1 LGRSGGG
8 GGREVEAV
16 GPLSTSKAMF
26 SPHSV

>member
-1 LGRSGGG
+1 LGRSAGG

-26 SPHSV
+26 SPHN